1 MPAIEL
7 PLLPSLLAACLVL
20 VVGGFLA
27 QRVPFLGRYSIPA
40 RIIGGLIFAV
50 LAVLAKQISWLAV
63 TFDTSAK
70 TPFLLVFF
78 ASIGLTADL
87 VLLRRGGV
95 RLLRF
100 LVALFPF
107 LLVQNGLGLA
117 IARLL
122 DLHPVLGLVAGSITL
137 VGGHGTGAAYAE
149 RFAEEH
155 DILGVMGLT
164 MTSATIGLV
173 IGGIVGGPVAER
185 LIRRIPR
192 GAAPSTVGDG
202 GVIGGPVTTPVTTSS
217 FVLSLAAAL
226 VAVIAGQALAGALKD
241 VATVP
246 EFLWCLLVGLL
257 IRNGGAVVGLRLHDA
272 ASELIGA
279 VCLSLFLTWT
289 MMTLDLSEAPRL
301 AGPLLIIL
309 AAQTVLVAAWANWVT
324 FPLVGHDYESAIIT
338 GAFCGFAMVPPRRR
352 SPTCRR

>member
-20 VVGGFLA
+20 GVGGFLA

-40 RIIGGLIFAV
+40 PIIGGLLFAV
-50 LAVLAKQISWLAV
+50 LAVLANRISGLAV

-70 TPFLLVFF
+70 TPFLLLFF
-78 ASIGLTADL
+78 ASIGSTADL

-100 LVALFPF
+100 LIALFPF
-107 LLVQNGLGLA
+107 LLVQNGLGLT

-122 DLHPVLGLVAGSITL
+122 GLHPVLGLVAGSITL

-155 DILGVMGLT
+155 ILGVMGLT

-173 IGGIVGGPVAER
+173 LGGIIGGPVAER

-192 GAAPSTVGDG
+192 RAAPSTVGDG
-202 GVIGGPVTTPVTTSS
+202 SVIGGPVTTPVTTPS

-226 VAVIAGQALAGALKD
+226 VAVIAGQAVASFERRGHCTGIPVVPVGWSGHPQRRHRPRFAAARCGLGAYRRRL
-241 VATVP
+241 P
-246 EFLWCLLVGLL
+246 L
-257 IRNGGAVVGLRLHDA
+257 IV
-272 ASELIGA
+272 
-279 VCLSLFLTWT
+279 
-289 MMTLDLSEAPRL
+289 LDLDNDDLGSQRGSASRRAAADHSRRPGRAGRRL
-301 AGPLLIIL
+301 GYLGD
-309 AAQTVLVAAWANWVT
+309 VS
-324 FPLVGHDYESAIIT
+324 VG
-338 GAFCGFAMVPPRRR
+338 R
-352 SPTCRR
+352 

>member
-20 VVGGFLA
+20 VLGGFLA
-27 QRVPFLGRYSIPA
+27 QRVPFLGRYSLPPP
-40 RIIGGLIFAV
+40 IIGGLLFAV
-50 LAVLAKQISWLAV
+50 WRSSRSEYPGSPSPSSHRQRPPSCWCSSTRSV
-63 TFDTSAK
+63 
-70 TPFLLVFF
+70 
-78 ASIGLTADL
+78 LTADL
-87 VLLRRGGV
+87 VLLRQGGV

-100 LVALFPF
+100 LIALFPF
-107 LLVQNGLGLA
+107 LLVQNGLGLT
-117 IARLL
+117 IARLVG
-122 DLHPVLGLVAGSITL
+122 LHPVLGLVAGSIAL

-173 IGGIVGGPVAER
+173 IGGIIGGPVAER

-246 EFLWCLLVGLL
+246 EFL
-257 IRNGGAVVGLRLHDA
+257 
-272 ASELIGA
+272 
-279 VCLSLFLTWT
+279 
-289 MMTLDLSEAPRL
+289 
-301 AGPLLIIL
+301 
-309 AAQTVLVAAWANWVT
+309 
-324 FPLVGHDYESAIIT
+324 
-338 GAFCGFAMVPPRRR
+338 
-352 SPTCRR
+352 